1 MVMKQLSIA
10 IAVAISFCIG
20 LGIARP
26 HLETFAAAPASVTTA
41 SATTID
47 FDGVFADV
55 TRQGAAF
62 VDRTRKGD
70 RMPKVKAASAKPV
83 LLPNCEPVASPY
95 TDPVLMLWTAPP
107 PAREAPSNWVLLEH
121 S

>member
-26 HLETFAAAPASVTTA
+26 HLETFAAAPASVTK
-41 SATTID
+41 ID
-47 FDGVFADV
+47 FDRVFADV
-55 TRQGAAF
+55 TRQGAAN
-62 VDRTRKGD
+62 VDRAHKGD
-70 RMPKVKAASAKPV
+70 RLPMVKAALPA

-95 TDPVLMLWTAPP
+95 SDPILGRIVGRCDA
-107 PAREAPSNWVLLEH
+107 
-121 S
+121 